1 MKVLVRGTTS
11 NRAGIGARVEVVTGE
26 VSQMAEVKSGS
37 GYLCQNAL
45 ALHFGLG
52 GHTII
57 DKIIVTS
64 PSGRVYKMEA
74 VPINQIIEITETSG
88 K

>member
-1 MKVLVRGTTS
+1 MR
-11 NRAGIGARVEVVTGE
+11 IEVVTGN

-52 GHTII
+52 RHTII
-57 DKIIVTS
+57 DKIVATFA
-64 PSGRVYKMEA
+64 SGHVYKVGA
-74 VPINQIIEITETSG
+74 VPVNQVIKITEPG
-88 K
+88 EK